1 MPSQIGQMGN
11 VYDVAA
17 NYLVTKPSTRFST
30 RQLAFFDVQ
39 ISNVHVSPYASNS
52 IFSRA
57 VRAVQVNAEIYA
69 VGEPS
74 ADHFIVVVAQDTAND
89 GDNTD
94 DGLNSMAQTLAQ
106 AIGGGATVTAKHLL
120 GAGFASGLR
129 AYSDESQAAG
139 FGGDIAL

>member
-1 MPSQIGQMGN
+1 MPSQINNPGN
-11 VYDVAA
+11 VHNVTA
-17 NYLVTKPSTRFST
+17 NYLVTKPSTRFAT

-39 ISNVHVSPYASNS
+39 KTNCHVNPYDPASIYS
-52 IFSRA
+52 LA
-57 VRAVQVNAEIYA
+57 VRAIQVNAEIYA

-74 ADHFIVVVAQDTAND
+74 SDHFIVVVAQDTAND

-94 DGLNSMAQTLAQ
+94 DGLNQMAATLSTVT
-106 AIGGGATVTAKHLL
+106 GGTVTAKHLL
-120 GAGFASGLR
+120 GAGFSTGLR